1 MHEASKYGVERWLM
15 RSYRQSSLHTK
26 EYRGNPL
33 RLTVGVAAMERV
45 MGIEPTSKAWEAFVL
60 PLNYTRMSVAS
71 NSIFKHVCADQVR
84 ADMMFVASQ
93 YASRDR

>member
-1 MHEASKYGVERWLM
+1 
-15 RSYRQSSLHTK
+15 
-26 EYRGNPL
+26 
-33 RLTVGVAAMERV
+33 

-71 NSIFKHVCADQVR
+71 SSIFKHVCGDQFS
-84 ADMMFVASQ
+84 AYLMFVGSQ